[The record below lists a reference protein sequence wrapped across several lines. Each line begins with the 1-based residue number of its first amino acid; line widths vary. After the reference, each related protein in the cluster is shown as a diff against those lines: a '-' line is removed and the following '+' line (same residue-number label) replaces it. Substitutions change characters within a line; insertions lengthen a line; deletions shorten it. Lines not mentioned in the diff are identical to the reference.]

1 MHLSIILDPRAD
13 VLHAGKRGGN
23 GRVVPP
29 PAHGCC
35 AGGGEGAQAQRCG
48 GGRHTSG
55 AGRARHTARHRRD
68 AAHAA
73 AARRHASLSRRENPL
88 RPHRRL
94 EHVLSGG
101 EAGIEKSVKV
111 RRLDDEKASGKFFPE
126 AFCE

>member
-29 PAHGCC
+29 PAHGCR

-48 GGRHTSG
+48 SGRHTSG

-73 AARRHASLSRRENPL
+73 AARRHARCP
-88 RPHRRL
+88 
-94 EHVLSGG
+94 
-101 EAGIEKSVKV
+101 
-111 RRLDDEKASGKFFPE
+111 DEKTLCAHTVDWNMFYQEEKPE
-126 AFCE
+126 